1 MTKDDHRIG
10 PGAPEPVRISRP
22 LWDRDI
28 DWQRA
33 LFVPLTILAWLAVA
47 AVILW
52 LMSHIVRTILT
63 IILAGIIAFAMTPLV
78 GFLER
83 RMPRMA
89 AIATAY
95 VLGFGIV
102 FGLGALLVTNVATQA
117 TTLVHALPEYA
128 ARVHTYQPQLLRLLK
143 PFGVKNADL
152 THARA
157 QSITYLQSIGT
168 TAAKDSLG
176 ILTSIL
182 GTIVD
187 FILVLILSIYLT
199 ANGPR
204 LADAL
209 RRETPDA
216 HERSINRALGA
227 INRVIGG
234 YIRGTLTLATLIGV
248 LVGVGMAVLHV
259 PYAALLGV
267 LAFFMEFVP
276 VVGVLVSGAVCVTI
290 ALFQGWVLA
299 LVVLGYFAF
308 VHVVEGD
315 VVGPRIMGEA
325 IGIHPATAI
334 IALVAGT
341 ELFGFWGALFGAP
354 LAGLLQATLTAAW
367 REARG
372 GMSPEMVAKVVG
384 RTVEGEMDAAAG
396 EQPAAKS

>member
-1 MTKDDHRIG
+1 VSKDELIVPG
-10 PGAPEPVRISRP
+10 PHEPVVVPRP

-28 DWQRA
+28 DWQEA
-33 LFVPLTILAWLAVA
+33 LYIPLTILAWLAVA
-47 AVILW
+47 VVILW
-52 LMSHIVRTILT
+52 LMSHIVKTILT
-63 IILAGIIAFAMTPLV
+63 IALAGIIAFAMTPV
-78 GFLER
+78 VSYLEK
-83 RMPRMA
+83 RMPRLA
-89 AIATAY
+89 AIAIAY

-117 TTLVHALPEYA
+117 TTLVHTLPDYA
-128 ARVHTYQPQLLRLLK
+128 SRANTFQPQLLKILK
-143 PFGVKNADL
+143 PFGVKNSDL

-157 QSITYLQSIGT
+157 QSITYLQGIGT
-168 TAAKDSLG
+168 TTAKDSLG

-182 GTIVD
+182 GTVVD

-199 ANGPR
+199 ANGPHI
-204 LADAL
+204 ADAL

-216 HERSINRALGA
+216 QERNINRAIGA
-227 INRVIGG
+227 VNRVIGG
-234 YIRGTLTLATLIGV
+234 YIRGTLTLASLIGV

-276 VVGVLVSGAVCVTI
+276 VVGVLISGAVCVII
-290 ALFQGWVLA
+290 ALFQGWILA

-308 VHVVEGD
+308 VHVIEGD

-354 LAGLLQATLTAAW
+354 LAGLAQAVLTAAW
-367 REARG
+367 REIRG
-372 GMSPEMVAKVVG
+372 GTRAEVVAKAIG
-384 RTVEGEMDAAAG
+384 RAVDGEVDAAP
-396 EQPAAKS
+396 ESPAASKP